1 MQGGLM
7 IERISSLPEGQRLAL
22 AMYAHARYRHGRSVR
37 NSILGVLLIAC
48 GALLVRAVGLP
59 AGEGI
64 EQDLARAADW
74 LGVLALICAGLQ
86 PLAMTFIVR
95 RERRAAIDAGAP
107 LDLVDYF
114 GRMPMR
120 WLSSPWTD

>member
-1 MQGGLM
+1 MEDGL
-7 IERISSLPEGQRLAL
+7 IIQRLEALPERQRFAL
-22 AMYAHARYRHGRSVR
+22 AMYAHARFRHGRSVR
-37 NSILGVLLIAC
+37 HSILGVLLIGA

-64 EQDLARAADW
+64 EQDLARVADFF
-74 LGVLALICAGLQ
+74 GVLAVIFAGLS
-86 PLAMTFIVR
+86 PLTMTAIVR

-114 GRMPMR
+114 GRMPTR
-120 WLSSPWTD
+120 WLSNGLD